1 MNNIAETILG
11 FLPQLEKGDWIIAQT
26 GAVNRACAK
35 MANLEGKDAMESAK
49 ADMIYECS
57 RDLFD
62 GMKVQKLIIATCIPA
77 MKFFQKWPEENLR
90 RTSVFKRAY

>member
-1 MNNIAETILG
+1 MLIVKNQQKIRQFFCQIHLNNIAETILG

-35 MANLEGKDAMESAK
+35 MANLEGKDAMECAK

-62 GMKVQKLIIATCIPA
+62 GKKVSK
-77 MKFFQKWPEENLR
+77 N
-90 RTSVFKRAY
+90 Y